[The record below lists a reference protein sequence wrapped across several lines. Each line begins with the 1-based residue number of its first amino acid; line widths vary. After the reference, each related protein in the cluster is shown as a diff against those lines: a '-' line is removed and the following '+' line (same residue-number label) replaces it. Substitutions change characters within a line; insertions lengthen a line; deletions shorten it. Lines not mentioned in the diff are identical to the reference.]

1 MVADGGAA
9 MTLATSSPGI
19 LGGGGDVQSVAVS
32 LASSAGWT
40 ARTGAFSGS
49 ASINTT
55 AQQIEL
61 ACTVA
66 GPQVFASIGRAPPSS
81 APIVDYR
88 ARLSSLVS
96 GGGSNDLA
104 SMQVADALA
113 QTVLVGVEIRA
124 DNTARTITASAAG
137 TAVAVASVA
146 GGQGWARMV
155 LAGSLARCYV
165 GVGSGGSAP
174 TSWTDLGTVTLA
186 SGHLAPWAYLLCQA
200 NRGSATNL
208 TATWTSISYAEI
220 A

>member
-1 MVADGGAA
+1 MITCGTQIVSGA
-9 MTLATSSPGI
+9 PVY
-19 LGGGGDVQSVAVS
+19 GGGGDVQSVAVS

-49 ASINTT
+49 ASVNTT

-61 ACTVA
+61 GCTVA

-96 GGGSNDLA
+96 GGGASDLA
-104 SMQVADALA
+104 SLQVADALA
-113 QTVLVGVEIRA
+113 QTVLIGVEIA
-124 DNTARTITASAAG
+124 ANNTARTITASAAG
-137 TAVAVASVA
+137 AAVSIASVA

-155 LAGSLARCYV
+155 LSGSLARCYA
-165 GVGSGGSAP
+165 GVGSGGSEP

-186 SGHLAPWAYLLCQA
+186 SGHSAPWVYLLFQA
-200 NRGSATNL
+200 NRGTATNL

>member
-1 MVADGGAA
+1 MPDRIIQTV
-9 MTLATSSPGI
+9 TTTS
-19 LGGGGDVQSVAVS
+19 VS
-32 LASSAGWT
+32 LASATGWT

-49 ASINTT
+49 ASVNTT
-55 AQQIEL
+55 SQQIEL
-61 ACTVA
+61 GCTVA

-81 APIVDYR
+81 APIIEYR

-96 GGGSNDLA
+96 GGGASDLA
-104 SMQVADALA
+104 SLQVADALA
-113 QTVLVGVEIRA
+113 QTTLVGVEILA

-155 LAGSLARCYV
+155 LSGSLARCYA
-165 GVGSGGSAP
+165 GVGSGGSQP

-186 SGHLAPWAYLLCQA
+186 SGHLAPWLFLLFQA
-200 NRGSATNL
+200 NRGTSTDL